1 MKKNLISV
9 VILALLV
16 VNIVFSAITLFS
28 VAGTNKKTAALVTDI
43 ASAIKLDLDLA
54 DPNAGEPVV
63 PMADVATYD
72 IAELTI
78 PLKAMEG
85 DDKDRFGLVSV
96 TLSMNMKDK
105 DYSTYGEDLDS
116 RRSLIISEINNMI
129 SQRTMDEAK
138 ESNHIFEDEILEKIQ
153 TMFDSKFI
161 YKVTITSAI
170 YQ

>member
-105 DYSTYGEDLDS
+105 DYSTYWEHMYS
-116 RRSLIISEINNMI
+116 RRRIIISEINNLI
-129 SQRTMDEAK
+129 SQRTMYEAK
-138 ESNHIFEDEILEKIQ
+138 
-153 TMFDSKFI
+153 
-161 YKVTITSAI
+161 
-170 YQ
+170 

>member
-1 MKKNLISV
+1 MKNNLISV

-78 PLKAMEG
+78 PLKAM
-85 DDKDRFGLVSV
+85 
-96 TLSMNMKDK
+96 
-105 DYSTYGEDLDS
+105 
-116 RRSLIISEINNMI
+116 
-129 SQRTMDEAK
+129 
-138 ESNHIFEDEILEKIQ
+138 
-153 TMFDSKFI
+153 
-161 YKVTITSAI
+161 
-170 YQ
+170 